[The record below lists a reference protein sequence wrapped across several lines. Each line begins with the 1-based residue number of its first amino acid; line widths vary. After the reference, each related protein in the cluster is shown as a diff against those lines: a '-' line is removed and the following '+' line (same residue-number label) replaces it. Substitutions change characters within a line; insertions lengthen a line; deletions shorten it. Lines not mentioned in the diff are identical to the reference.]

1 MDFSKSENAFGLD
14 GVCFDC
20 YSTSFSKLDAKG
32 VYYNV
37 QSVVHLFS
45 GIKNRIEQFYSS
57 FS

>member
-1 MDFSKSENAFGLD
+1 MDFSKSENAFGLK

-20 YSTSFSKLDAKG
+20 YGTSFSKLDAR

-45 GIKNRIEQFYSS
+45 GIKKRIEQFYSS